1 MGLIGQRSEDNGVN
15 SKRTFEALSRGIS
28 FGEYKDQINDSS
40 VKRFRSGEDALWELD
55 YDKSKK
61 DLEDFIFKTH
71 TALKNK
77 EYVESK
83 INKVILV
90 IEKIYI
96 YVEF

>member
-1 MGLIGQRSEDNGVN
+1 
-15 SKRTFEALSRGIS
+15 
-28 FGEYKDQINDSS
+28 

-77 EYVESK
+77 EYVEKQASFDFSK
-83 INKVILV
+83 YKDQF
-90 IEKIYI
+90 E
-96 YVEF
+96 